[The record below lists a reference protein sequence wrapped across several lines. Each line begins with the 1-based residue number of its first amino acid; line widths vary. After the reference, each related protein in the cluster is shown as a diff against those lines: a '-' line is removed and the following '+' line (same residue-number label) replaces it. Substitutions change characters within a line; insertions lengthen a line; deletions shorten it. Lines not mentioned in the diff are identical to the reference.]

1 MFKKGEVY
9 KATKTLGKLDG
20 DCNNWDNLFEKDY
33 PYQCKKDGTL
43 YSFGT
48 FDDEEVP
55 DEYQDSFVLIGH
67 CVVRKD
73 IGEIRK
79 EAMQWAFEST
89 NDSNSFDDFYL
100 EYSKKF
106 HEIKKEQEEKSK
118 NGTFSR
124 FTRLDGTVDC
134 FYNKFGNP
142 KKCEI

>member
-1 MFKKGEVY
+1 M
-9 KATKTLGKLDG
+9 
-20 DCNNWDNLFEKDY
+20 
-33 PYQCKKDGTL
+33 
-43 YSFGT
+43 
-48 FDDEEVP
+48 
-55 DEYQDSFVLIGH
+55 IGH
-67 CVVRKD
+67 CIVRKD
-73 IGEIRK
+73 IEEIQK

-118 NGTFSR
+118 NEIFSH